1 MCGYLRVHDRT
12 HSASHPFLVK
22 EGAVKCLG
30 SLRAQREGV
39 DDGFAVGKT
48 PESSV
53 TLNHLS
59 LFSAQSP
66 SLLLLILIYTTM

>member
-48 PESSV
+48 PE
-53 TLNHLS
+53 
-59 LFSAQSP
+59 
-66 SLLLLILIYTTM
+66 